1 MSAPKHVLGIDPA
14 SFHVGWCYLENGK
27 HSNSGVISPPKKA
40 DLLTRRNFIRE
51 AVRELF
57 VAFSSLP
64 DLVVAV
70 ENPMSR
76 SYGTIKILFTI
87 KTMVEELAVVSGWG
101 HVEVTP
107 SEWHSLPLG
116 EDRRKVDENI
126 KDLALRLAKVHS
138 DGAIELQDAADAY
151 FVARYVFEN
160 ADVKEKDPET

>member
-70 ENPMSR
+70 ENPMSIGI
-76 SYGTIKILFTI
+76 GTAKVLATI
-87 KTMVEELAVVSGWG
+87 RTMVEELAVNHGW
-101 HVEVTP
+101 VFLQVRP
-107 SEWHSLPLG
+107 DEWHSVCYG
-116 EDRRKVDENI
+116 EDAKRIDENV

-138 DGAIELQDAADAY
+138 DGAIEEQDAADA
-151 FVARYVFEN
+151 FWVARFCYEN
-160 ADVKEKDPET
+160 ARWT

>member
-27 HSNSGVISPPKKA
+27 YSNSGVISPPKKA

-87 KTMVEELAVVSGWG
+87 KTLVEELAVVSGWV

-107 SEWHSLPLG
+107 SEWHG
-116 EDRRKVDENI
+116 CVYEEDAKRIDENV

-138 DGAIELQDAADAY
+138 DGAIEEQDAADA
-151 FVARYVFEN
+151 FWVARFCYEN
-160 ADVKEKDPET
+160 ARWT